1 MEGNI
6 KKGQEAGFLR
16 YLTKTIKVNEL
27 MLALIAAMEISEVSK
42 A

>member
-1 MEGNI
+1 MEGDI

-16 YLTKTIKVNEL
+16 YLTKPIKVNEL
-27 MLALIAAMEISEVSK
+27 MLALNAAMEISENSK